1 MMSSAVVCPLPH
13 RCDTVSLR
21 YKYES
26 SSFCAPP
33 PPSHALL
40 ACTTTYDDGGGS
52 KQARSI

>member
-1 MMSSAVVCPLPH
+1 MSSAVVCPLPH